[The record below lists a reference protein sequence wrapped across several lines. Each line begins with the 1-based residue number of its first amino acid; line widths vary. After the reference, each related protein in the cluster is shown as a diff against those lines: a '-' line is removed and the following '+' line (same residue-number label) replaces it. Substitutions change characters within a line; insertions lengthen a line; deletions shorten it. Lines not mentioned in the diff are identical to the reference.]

1 VCAPGGRGAQVEELF
16 VDKVH
21 QLVYFKD
28 MAIRSRKAAIGFA
41 EAAVKHHYKNGLSLN
56 AEQNTKGGIMLHRS
70 AALRQPA
77 EAPLVV
83 LLARRPLPAG

>member
-1 VCAPGGRGAQVEELF
+1 MCAGCRGAQVEELF

-56 AEQNTKGGIMLHRS
+56 AEQDTKGGIMLHRS
-70 AALRQPA
+70 VAPRQPA
-77 EAPLVV
+77 EAPLVE
-83 LLARRPLPAG
+83 LLAPPPLPAG